1 MNNWKKNPTWFSQ
14 SCSKLMW
21 EKSDKSILAS
31 FQTSPSRP
39 RLWKLFLKQQPP
51 FKALKLLLHNWDQA
65 ATTKRPDN
73 EIFRVC
79 AAAQCL
85 AVCMEVFVF
94 IMRVCLLPFACV
106 FILLMPLTQV
116 RCHFLPSGRPNPLI
130 SDTSTHTQKIN
141 TSHTHGHSVIIR
153 LSFSYTHTLKIALI
167 FLWGS
172 SLTYYIPLP
181 HKQILNSQNTL
192 WRLVPKFEPSQ
203 PSWLYEFGSHKD
215 RCTHTLNFLSVEL

>member
-1 MNNWKKNPTWFSQ
+1 
-14 SCSKLMW
+14 MW

-31 FQTSPSRP
+31 FQTSPRRP

-51 FKALKLLLHNWDQA
+51 FKALKLHNWDQA

-79 AAAQCL
+79 AAVQCL

-106 FILLMPLTQV
+106 FTLLMPLTQV
-116 RCHFLPSGRPNPLI
+116 RCHFLSSGRPNPLI

-141 TSHTHGHSVIIR
+141 TSHSRSASHTRTLCNHSLIFQ
-153 LSFSYTHTLKIALI
+153 LHTLKIALI

-181 HKQILNSQNTL
+181 HKQILNS
-192 WRLVPKFEPSQ
+192 
-203 PSWLYEFGSHKD
+203 
-215 RCTHTLNFLSVEL
+215 

>member
-1 MNNWKKNPTWFSQ
+1 
-14 SCSKLMW
+14 MW
-21 EKSDKSILAS
+21 EKSDKSILTS

-65 ATTKRPDN
+65 ATTK
-73 EIFRVC
+73 
-79 AAAQCL
+79 CL

-141 TSHTHGHSVIIR
+141 TSHSRSASHTHGHSVIIR
-153 LSFSYTHTLKIALI
+153 LSFSYTHTHTQNCTDI
-167 FLWGS
+167 FVRFFADILH
-172 SLTYYIPLP
+172 PLAP
-181 HKQILNSQNTL
+181 
-192 WRLVPKFEPSQ
+192 
-203 PSWLYEFGSHKD
+203 
-215 RCTHTLNFLSVEL
+215 